1 MAMKFRRARI
11 AFYSSLAVFVSIG
24 ILVASYSGARH
35 WFGKPLA
42 RSNGSSVHAASAR
55 VQKPAAYSTSP
66 LRFEENQG
74 QTARGVRFV
83 SHGTGYELFLTPQEA
98 VLALHPTRRLD
109 SSPTHRLAH
118 SQPQR
123 DARHPEKTAVLRMRF
138 ANASKT
144 IRVAGVD
151 PLPGRVDYFLGND
164 PANWRTNIP
173 SFAGVKYADVYPGV
187 DLVFYGNQRRL
198 EYDFIVA
205 PGADPKAIALSLE
218 GARKLRVNSRGD
230 LLVTVAGGQVQLQKP
245 LVYQQIRGERREIAG
260 NYAVTGD
267 HRVSFEVAKYDL
279 SEPLI
284 VDPVLI
290 YSTYLGGELDDT
302 VTPSA
307 IAVDSLGKAVVTG
320 NTSSL
325 HFPTTAGAF
334 TPSPLA
340 SNPNG
345 VVFVTEMNP
354 TGTQQVYSSYVGGS
368 GGDSGLGVAL
378 DAAGHIYV
386 AGQTSSTDFPTT
398 TNALK
403 PGPNAGNVNGTSFI
417 FEIDPT
423 VAGSGSLVYSSY
435 LGGTQGGGEFASGI
449 ATDKNGL
456 VYVVGLTASQ
466 PGTAL
471 ANYPVTASTAF
482 QPTAPTGIATGTAF
496 LAKLD
501 TTQLGAASL
510 IYSTYLGGNGA
521 HAASPGPGFSDA
533 GFGVAEDSAG
543 NTYVAGTTGSTD
555 FPTTTGTAFQPTVPA
570 GNTGGTAFV
579 SRFDTTK
586 SGAASL
592 LYSTYLGG
600 DAADFGGAIALG
612 PSNVAYVTGTT
623 NSPLFRTT
631 PGAFQTAGN
640 SHTITFISLVDTSL
654 TGAASLKYS
663 TFLSGSQT
671 NNAFGIATDASG
683 NAYVV
688 GATQGSD
695 FPVTKGAFQ
704 RAPAAGSQGE
714 GFVAKLNPAG
724 TGAADLVY
732 STYFGG
738 SGNGPTFDEVFAI
751 AVVPVS
757 NNAVIAGVT
766 ASSAASFP
774 VVPNPGA
781 FQTALNGASDAFVAE
796 LTLQLTLTVS
806 PLSLTFGPR
815 LIGTPTAAQT
825 VTVNNNTTTAIAF
838 TGVAISGGAPAAA
851 NTDFKS
857 PSNTCGT
864 SIAAGASCTISVV
877 FTPSVAAIETANLV
891 ITDADSTSPQ
901 TVSLTGTGTSSALT
915 VAPLSLTFGSQ
926 PVGPATAAQT
936 VTLTNNSNAAI
947 AFTGA
952 VVSGGAPAAANSDFT
967 TTTTC
972 VGSIAVGTPCTISV
986 VFKPSV
992 ASAETANLVIT
1003 DADSTSPQTVA
1014 LTGTGTSSSSALTVT
1029 PTSLAFGSQTINT
1042 ASAAKMVTLTNNSNA
1057 AISFTSATV
1066 TGGSPAAANA
1076 DFTSPTNT
1084 CGTSIAANASCTVSV
1099 VFKPSVAGAET
1110 ANLVLADAAV
1120 PNPQT
1125 VTLTGTGTTS
1135 ATFSLSATPTTL
1147 TVAQGAKGTFTVTV
1161 APAGGFNQAVALGC
1175 TGAPSA
1181 ATCTIAP
1188 PTVTLTDGTTAMTAT
1203 ATVSTTTPSIV
1214 GPPSSSPDM
1223 PMLLWRTVPLVVAF
1237 SLLLFSSRKQRFAV
1251 RLGISAAMVA
1261 FLALAGCG
1269 GGSHTPT
1276 GGTPKG
1282 TSTLTVT
1289 GTSGSLTS
1297 SATVTLT
1304 VN

>member
-1 MAMKFRRARI
+1 MTLKSRRARI
-11 AFYSSLAVFVSIG
+11 TFYSSLAVFVSIG

-42 RSNGSSVHAASAR
+42 RSNGGRVHATSAG

-66 LRFEENQG
+66 MRFEENQG
-74 QTARGVRFV
+74 QTARDVRFV

-109 SSPTHRLAH
+109 PSPTHRLAH
-118 SQPQR
+118 SQALAQR
-123 DARHPEKTAVLRMRF
+123 DSRHSEQTAVLRMRL
-138 ANASKT
+138 ANASKA
-144 IRVAGVD
+144 IKAAGVD

-173 SFAGVKYADVYPGV
+173 SYARVKYADVYPGV

-205 PGADPKAIALSLE
+205 PGADPKAIALNLE

-290 YSTYLGGELDDT
+290 YSTYLGGELDDA

-345 VVFVTEMNP
+345 VVFVTELNP

-378 DAAGHIYV
+378 DASGRIYV

-435 LGGTQGGGEFASGI
+435 LGGTQGISEFASGI

-471 ANYPVTASTAF
+471 ANFPVTASTAF
-482 QPTAPTGIATGTAF
+482 QPTAPTGIASGTAF

-510 IYSTYLGGNGA
+510 IYSTYFGGNGA
-521 HAASPGPGFSDA
+521 HAAGPGFSDA

-570 GNTGGTAFV
+570 GNMGGTAFV

-586 SGAASL
+586 AGPASL

-600 DAADFGGAIALG
+600 DAQDFGGAIALG

-631 PGAFQTAGN
+631 PGAFQTTGN
-640 SHTITFISLVDTSL
+640 SNAITFISLVDTSL

-663 TFLSGSQT
+663 TFLSGTQT
-671 NNAFGIATDASG
+671 NNAFGIATDPSG

-704 RAPAAGSQGE
+704 RAPAALSQGE
-714 GFVAKLNPAG
+714 GFVTKLNPAG
-724 TGAADLVY
+724 AGAADLVY

-738 SGNGPTFDEVFAI
+738 SGNGGTFDEVFAI

-766 ASSAASFP
+766 ASSAATFP

-781 FQTALNGASDAFVAE
+781 FQTALSGPSDAFVAE
-796 LTLQLTLTVS
+796 LTLQPTLTVS
-806 PLSLTFGPR
+806 PLSLTFGPQ
-815 LIGTPTAAQT
+815 LLGTPTAAQT
-825 VTVNNNTTTAIAF
+825 VTVSNNTTTAIAF

-864 SIAAGASCTISVV
+864 TIAAGASCTISVV
-877 FTPSVAAIETANLV
+877 FTPSVAAVETANLV
-891 ITDADSTSPQ
+891 ITDGDSTSPQ

-915 VAPLSLTFGSQ
+915 VAPLSLAFGSQ
-926 PVGPATAAQT
+926 PVGTATAAQT

-947 AFTGA
+947 AFTSA
-952 VVSGGAPAAANSDFT
+952 VVSGGAPTAANSDFT
-967 TTTTC
+967 TTTTSTTC
-972 VGSIAVGTPCTISV
+972 VGTIAVGTPCTISV
-986 VFKPSV
+986 VFKPSL
-992 ASAETANLVIT
+992 ASAETANLVIM
-1003 DADSTSPQTVA
+1003 DGDSTSPQTVT
-1014 LTGTGTSSSSALTVT
+1014 LSGTGTST
-1029 PTSLAFGSQTINT
+1029 T
-1042 ASAAKMVTLTNNSNA
+1042 AP
-1057 AISFTSATV
+1057 SFTL
-1066 TGGSPAAANA
+1066 AA
-1076 DFTSPTNT
+1076 S
-1084 CGTSIAANASCTVSV
+1084 
-1099 VFKPSVAGAET
+1099 
-1110 ANLVLADAAV
+1110 
-1120 PNPQT
+1120 
-1125 VTLTGTGTTS
+1125 
-1135 ATFSLSATPTTL
+1135 PTTL
-1147 TVAQGAKGTFTVTV
+1147 TVAQGTSGTFKVTVT
-1161 APAGGFNQAVALGC
+1161 PAGGFNQAVALAC
-1175 TGAPSA
+1175 TGAPANS
-1181 ATCTIAP
+1181 TCTVAPTSVTPSDGVTPVSAMVTVATTAPSFVAP
-1188 PTVTLTDGTTAMTAT
+1188 PIALPGT
-1203 ATVSTTTPSIV
+1203 P
-1214 GPPSSSPDM
+1214 
-1223 PMLLWRTVPLVVAF
+1223 LLSWRTLPLFLAF
-1237 SLLLFSSRKQRFAV
+1237 SLWLFLARRQRFAV
-1251 RLGISAAMVA
+1251 RLGMAAAMVV

-1269 GGSHTPT
+1269 GGSHPVPVPT

-1289 GTSGSLTS
+1289 GASGSLTN

>member
-1 MAMKFRRARI
+1 M
-11 AFYSSLAVFVSIG
+11 
-24 ILVASYSGARH
+24 
-35 WFGKPLA
+35 
-42 RSNGSSVHAASAR
+42 
-55 VQKPAAYSTSP
+55 
-66 LRFEENQG
+66 
-74 QTARGVRFV
+74 
-83 SHGTGYELFLTPQEA
+83 
-98 VLALHPTRRLD
+98 
-109 SSPTHRLAH
+109 HRMAH
-118 SQPQR
+118 SQARR
-123 DARHPEKTAVLRMRF
+123 DARHAEKTAVLRMRL
-138 ANASKT
+138 ANANKA
-144 IRVAGVD
+144 IKVAGID

-164 PANWRTNIP
+164 PANWHTNIP
-173 SFAGVKYADVYPGV
+173 SFRRVKYADVYPGV

-205 PGADPKAIALSLE
+205 PGADPREIALNLE
-218 GARKLRVNSRGD
+218 GARKLRVNARGD
-230 LLVTVAGGQVQLQKP
+230 LLVTVAGGEVQLQKP

-267 HRVSFEVAKYDL
+267 HRVSFEVAKYNP

-284 VDPVLI
+284 VDPVLV
-290 YSTYLGGELDDT
+290 YSTYLGGELDD
-302 VTPSA
+302 SAAA

-345 VVFVTEMNP
+345 VVFVTQMDP
-354 TGTQQVYSSYVGGS
+354 TGTHQVYSSYVGGS

-378 DAAGHIYV
+378 DTSGHIYV

-449 ATDKNGL
+449 ATDKNGF

-586 SGAASL
+586 AGAASL

-623 NSPLFRTT
+623 KSLLFRTT
-631 PGAFQTAGN
+631 PGAFQTTGN
-640 SHTITFISLVDTSL
+640 TNGIAFISLVDTSL

-671 NNAFGIATDASG
+671 NTAFGIATDPSG
-683 NAYVV
+683 NAYVA

-714 GFVAKLNPAG
+714 GFVTKLNPAG
-724 TGAADLVY
+724 MGAADLVY

-738 SGNGPTFDEVFAI
+738 SGNAGTFDEVFAI

-766 ASSAASFP
+766 ASSAATFP

-781 FQTALNGASDAFVAE
+781 FQTALNGPSDAFVAE
-796 LTLQLTLTVS
+796 LTLQPTLTVS
-806 PLSLTFGPR
+806 PLSLTFGPQ

-825 VTVNNNTTTAIAF
+825 VTVNNNTTMAISF

-864 SIAAGASCTISVV
+864 SIAAGASCTIGVV
-877 FTPSVAAIETANLV
+877 FTPSVAAVETANLV

-901 TVSLTGTGTSSALT
+901 TVSLTGTGTNSALT
-915 VAPLSLTFGSQ
+915 VAPLSLAFGSQ
-926 PVGPATAAQT
+926 PVGTATAAQT

-947 AFTGA
+947 AFAGA
-952 VVSGGAPAAANSDFT
+952 VVSGGAPSAANSDFT

-972 VGSIAVGTPCTISV
+972 VGNIAVGTPCTISV

-1003 DADSTSPQTVA
+1003 DADSTSPQTIA
-1014 LTGTGTSSSSALTVT
+1014 LTGTGTSSSSALMVN

-1042 ASAAKMVTLTNNSNA
+1042 ASAAKVVTLTNNSNA
-1057 AISFTSATV
+1057 AIAFTSATV
-1066 TGGSPAAANA
+1066 MGGSPAAANA
-1076 DFTSPTNT
+1076 DFTATNT

-1099 VFKPSVAGAET
+1099 VFKPSVAAAET

-1125 VTLTGTGTTS
+1125 VTLTGTGTAS
-1135 ATFSLSATPTTL
+1135 ATFSLSAAPTTL
-1147 TVAQGAKGTFTVTV
+1147 TVGQGAKGTFSVTVT
-1161 APAGGFNQAVALGC
+1161 PAGGFNQAVALGC

-1188 PTVTLTDGTTAMTAT
+1188 TTVTPTDGTTAVTAT

-1214 GPPSSSPDM
+1214 GPPPSSSPDTR
-1223 PMLLWRTVPLVVAF
+1223 MLLWRTVPLLVAF
-1237 SLLLFSSRKQRFAV
+1237 SLLLFLSRKQRFAV

>member
-1 MAMKFRRARI
+1 MTLKFRRARI
-11 AFYSSLAVFVSIG
+11 AFCSSLAVFASLG
-24 ILVASYSGARH
+24 ILPASGPSARH
-35 WFGKPLA
+35 WFGTSLA
-42 RSNGSSVHAASAR
+42 RSNGGSVHATSAGGNAAP
-55 VQKPAAYSTSP
+55 QKPTAYSTSP

-109 SSPTHRLAH
+109 PSPMHRTAH
-118 SQPQR
+118 SQAQR
-123 DARHPEKTAVLRMRF
+123 DARYAEKTAVLRMRL
-138 ANASKT
+138 ANANKT
-144 IRVAGVD
+144 IKVAGVD

-164 PANWRTNIP
+164 PAKWRTNIP
-173 SFAGVKYADVYPGV
+173 SYARVKYADVYPGV

-205 PGADPKAIALSLE
+205 PGADPKAISLNLE

-267 HRVSFEVAKYDL
+267 HHVSFEIAKYDS

-302 VTPSA
+302 ALA

-345 VVFVTEMNP
+345 VVFVTQMDP
-354 TGTQQVYSSYVGGS
+354 PGTHQVYSSYVGGS

-378 DAAGHIYV
+378 DTSGHIYV

-435 LGGTQGGGEFASGI
+435 LGGTQGVSEFASGI

-471 ANYPVTASTAF
+471 ANFPVTASTAF

-521 HAASPGPGFSDA
+521 HAAGPGFSDA

-543 NTYVAGTTGSTD
+543 NTYVAGTTASTD
-555 FPTTTGTAFQPTVPA
+555 FPTTTGTAFQPAVPA

-586 SGAASL
+586 AGAPSL

-600 DAADFGGAIALG
+600 DVADFGGAIALG

-623 NSPLFRTT
+623 NSLLFRTT
-631 PGAFQTAGN
+631 PGAFQTTKN
-640 SHTITFISLVDTSL
+640 SNGITFISLIDTSL

-663 TFLSGSQT
+663 TFLSGSLT
-671 NNAFGIATDASG
+671 NTAFGIATDASG
-683 NAYVV
+683 NAYVA

-695 FPVTKGAFQ
+695 FPVTNGAFQ
-704 RAPAAGSQGE
+704 TAPTAGSQGE
-714 GFVAKLNPAG
+714 GFVTKLHPG
-724 TGAADLVY
+724 GMGAADLIY

-751 AVVPVS
+751 AVAPVS
-757 NNAVIAGVT
+757 NNVLIAGVT

-774 VVPNPGA
+774 VAPNPGA
-781 FQTALNGASDAFVAE
+781 FQAALNGPTDAFVAE
-796 LTLQLTLTVS
+796 LALPLTLTVS
-806 PLSLTFGPR
+806 PSSLTFGPQA
-815 LIGTPTAAQT
+815 IGTPTAAQT
-825 VTVNNNTTTAIAF
+825 VMLTNNTTTAIAF
-838 TGVAISGGAPAAA
+838 TGVAISGGVPAAA
-851 NTDFKS
+851 DTDFTS
-857 PSNTCGT
+857 PANTCGT
-864 SIAAGASCTISVV
+864 SIAAGATCTISVV
-877 FTPSVAAIETANLV
+877 YTPS
-891 ITDADSTSPQ
+891 
-901 TVSLTGTGTSSALT
+901 TV
-915 VAPLSLTFGSQ
+915 P
-926 PVGPATAAQT
+926 
-936 VTLTNNSNAAI
+936 
-947 AFTGA
+947 
-952 VVSGGAPAAANSDFT
+952 
-967 TTTTC
+967 
-972 VGSIAVGTPCTISV
+972 
-986 VFKPSV
+986 
-992 ASAETANLVIT
+992 AETANLVIT
-1003 DADSTSPQTVA
+1003 DADSTSPQTVT
-1014 LTGTGTSSSSALTVT
+1014 LTGTGTSGGSALTVT

-1057 AISFTSATV
+1057 VIAFTSATV
-1066 TGGSPAAANA
+1066 SGGSPATANT
-1076 DFTSPTNT
+1076 DFTATSA
-1084 CGTSIAANASCTVSV
+1084 CGTSIAANASCTVSI
-1099 VFKPSVAGAET
+1099 VFKPTVAAAET

-1125 VTLTGTGTTS
+1125 VTLTGTGTAS
-1135 ATFSLSATPTTL
+1135 ASFTLSATPTTL

-1161 APAGGFNQAVALGC
+1161 TPAGGFNQAVALGC

-1181 ATCTIAP
+1181 STCTIAP
-1188 PTVTLTDGTTAMTAT
+1188 TTVTSTDGTTAVTAT
-1203 ATVSTTTPSIV
+1203 ATVSTTSPSIV
-1214 GPPSSSPDM
+1214 APPSPSPDM
-1223 PMLLWRTVPLVVAF
+1223 RMLLWRTVPLLVAF
-1237 SLLLFSSRKQRFAV
+1237 SLLLFLARKQRFAV
-1251 RLGISAAMVA
+1251 RLGISAAMVV